1 MKDTKMKDF
10 ETALD
15 NCKTKP
21 SYITEAMAEED
32 RKALKEKYLSI
43 YRDIKA
49 WDLINKTRSKMVD
62 MSI

>member
-1 MKDTKMKDF
+1 MKDF
-10 ETALD
+10 ETALH

-21 SYITEAMAEED
+21 SYITEAMAEDD
-32 RKALKEKYLSI
+32 RKALKEKYFPI

-49 WDLINKTRSKMVD
+49 WDLINKTRSGIVD